1 VANLY
6 LIDRPFGRTGLEL
19 AKADPDASVVFIQD
33 GVYLGLRPSS
43 PVGTRVYAII
53 DDVTKRGLGGR
64 LFDNIELIGYGKLV
78 DLIVENK
85 VINFA

>member
-6 LIDRPFGRTGLEL
+6 LIDRPFGHPGLEL

-43 PVGTRVYAII
+43 PVGTRVYAIL

-64 LFDNIELIGYGKLV
+64 LSENVQLIDYGKLV

-85 VINFA
+85 VVNFA

>member
-43 PVGTRVYAII
+43 PVGPRVYAIV
-53 DDVTKRGLGGR
+53 DDVTRRGLGGR
-64 LFDNIELIGYGKLV
+64 LSENVELIGYGKLV
-78 DLIVENK
+78 DLIFENK

>member
-19 AKADPDASVVFIQD
+19 AKADPDGSVVFIQD

-64 LFDNIELIGYGKLV
+64 LSDNVELIGYGKLV
-78 DLIVENK
+78 DLIFENK